1 MRDITA
7 PNESSAA
14 SEGRTNGLSVENVSV
29 TYMTGSSFLS
39 SGTPVRAVRNASFTV
54 PKGHTLGIV
63 GESGCGKSSLA
74 RALVGLAPVS
84 EGRVSWG
91 GQKIS
96 GLDEK
101 AFRPLRKDIQM
112 VFQDPYS
119 SLNPKLKVFDVL
131 AEPLRTHMPEL
142 SRAEMAQRVGEILEI
157 VGLQKE
163 VMTRYS
169 HELSGGQAQRIGIG
183 RAVITRPGLLL
194 CDESVSALDVSVQA
208 TILNLLKKL
217 QADLDLSMIFI
228 SHDLGVI
235 KYIADSVAV
244 LYLGQIVESGSVED
258 VLGAPSHPYT
268 QLLLQSSLSP
278 DGRRVTAAID
288 GAEPVELPSNTA
300 PPKGCAFRTR
310 CPRAQ
315 EKCKAPPE
323 LRPMPGSAHR
333 AACHFPI
340 LSQEAT

>member
-1 MRDITA
+1 MPDTDGSLAGAAA
-7 PNESSAA
+7 PEKL
-14 SEGRTNGLSVENVSV
+14 TDGLHVENVSV
-29 TYMTGSSFLS
+29 TYMTGRSFLS

-74 RALVGLAPVS
+74 RALVGLAPVN
-84 EGRVSWG
+84 EGRVSWD
-91 GQKIS
+91 GQTIS
-96 GLDEK
+96 GLGEK

-112 VFQDPYS
+112 VFQDPFS

-131 AEPLRTHMPEL
+131 AEPLRTHMPNL
-142 SRAEMAQRVGEILEI
+142 SKAEMTQRVGEVLET

-244 LYLGQIVESGSVED
+244 LYLGQIVESGSVEE
-258 VLGAPSHPYT
+258 VLDAPSHPYT
-268 QLLLQSSLSP
+268 QLLLQSSLSA
-278 DGRRVTAAID
+278 DGRRITAAID

-300 PPKGCAFRTR
+300 PPTGCAFRAR

-315 EKCKAPPE
+315 EKCKSPPE
-323 LRPMPGSAHR
+323 LRPMSGTAHR

-340 LSQEAT
+340 VSEEAT